1 MSVWSYFQKRYW
13 AWLCKR
19 GKHKD
24 ECVYRDEY
32 KVIYVCEHCER
43 RLEQMTLFGMSKSRS
58 LHHERALAEIK
69 RIMPEKNP
77 IFEGLE
83 AV

>member
-1 MSVWSYFQKRYW
+1 
-13 AWLCKR
+13 
-19 GKHKD
+19 
-24 ECVYRDEY
+24 
-32 KVIYVCEHCER
+32 
-43 RLEQMTLFGMSKSRS
+43 MTLFGMSKSRS